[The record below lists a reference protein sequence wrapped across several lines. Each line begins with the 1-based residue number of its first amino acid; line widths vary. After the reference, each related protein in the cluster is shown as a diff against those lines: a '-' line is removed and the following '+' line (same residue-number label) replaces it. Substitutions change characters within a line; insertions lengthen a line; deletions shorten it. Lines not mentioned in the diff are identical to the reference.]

1 MPTPSPPLQDRRAT
15 IKARIQQKQPHRVQ
29 NQRLRLFL
37 VWLLLLGGILGLS
50 ARLIYLQVG
59 AAPYFQKKARN
70 QQLETLPERM
80 YRYPIVDSQGN
91 LLAKDE
97 PVFRLYAHP
106 IQFKSDQ
113 NSDHQIAQA
122 LAPVVDQTEADLI
135 KLLQSGESGIPIGYR
150 ISEKKAEQIKK
161 LRIND
166 RPIDGLE
173 ITQEWQRIYPQS
185 ELTAGLV
192 GYVNVENKGQSGIEY
207 SQQTLLRGAPPPL
220 LATRDGQGDWLPDQ
234 FPLEPLNAN
243 DLTLRLTLDT
253 RLQRS
258 ARQALHKAMAK
269 FRAKRGTVIV
279 MDVEDGSLKALASEP
294 SFNPQRYF
302 EANQALFKN
311 WAVSDLYEPGST
323 FKPINVAIALES
335 NAIKADSVFHD
346 GGQITVGGWPIN
358 NADNSGHGNLSVTGI
373 LEYSSNV
380 GMVHIMQ
387 RMERLAY
394 YNFLKKIGI
403 GQMTGTDLPFETPGQ
418 FKNKQQF
425 LDYPIEAATAAFGQG
440 FSVTPLQMAQ
450 LHAAIANGGKLVTPH
465 VVDGLYN
472 PLGKKTK
479 GLNLIQPRQIFS
491 EDTAAQVQTMMGSVV
506 QNGTGK
512 SARIPG
518 YRLGGKTG
526 TAQKANR
533 GTYTNARITSFVA
546 SFPLESPKYVVLAV
560 VDEPQGGNAYGS
572 TVAAPVVKSVLETLI
587 SVEGIPPTHPA
598 ELKAKSKGARS
609 GG

>member
-1 MPTPSPPLQDRRAT
+1 MPTPSHSVQDRRAA
-15 IKARIQQKQPHRVQ
+15 IKARIQTKQPHRVP

-37 VWLLLLGGILGLS
+37 VWLVVFGGIVGLL
-50 ARLIYLQVG
+50 ARLIYLQVS
-59 AAPYFQKKARN
+59 AAPFLRTKAQN
-70 QQLETLPERM
+70 QQLGSLPERTF
-80 YRYPIVDSQGN
+80 RYPIVDSQGN

-97 PVFRLYAHP
+97 PVFRLFAHP
-106 IQFKSDQ
+106 FLFQKQPDE
-113 NSDHQIAQA
+113 IAQA
-122 LAPVVDQTEADLI
+122 LAPVLDRSSDSLMELFKT
-135 KLLQSGESGIPIGYR
+135 GESGIPIGYR
-150 ISEKKAEQIKK
+150 LSETEAEK
-161 LRIND
+161 INNLYL
-166 RPIDGLE
+166 DGLE
-173 ITQEWQRIYPQS
+173 ITREWQRVYPQS
-185 ELTAGLV
+185 GLTSGLV
-192 GYVNVENKGQSGIEY
+192 GYVNTENQGQSGIEY
-207 SQQTLLRGAPPPL
+207 SQQPL
-220 LATRDGQGDWLPDQ
+220 LKGDPIPLLVARDGQGKLLPDR

-258 ARQALHKAMAK
+258 ARQALHKKMAE

-302 EANQALFKN
+302 EANTELFKN
-311 WAVSDLYEPGST
+311 WAISDLYEPGST
-323 FKPINVAIALES
+323 FKPINIAIALES

-358 NADNSGHGNLSVTGI
+358 NADNSGHGNLSITGI

-380 GMVHIMQ
+380 GMVHVMQ
-387 RMERLAY
+387 RMDRSAY
-394 YNFLKKIGI
+394 YNYLKKIGI
-403 GQMTGTDLPFETPGQ
+403 GQITGTDLPFETPGQ
-418 FKNKQQF
+418 FKDKQQF

-450 LHAAIANGGKLVTPH
+450 LHAAIANGGELVTPH

-472 PLGKKTK
+472 PAGKKTK
-479 GLNLIQPRQIFS
+479 GLNLIQPRRIFS
-491 EDTAAQVQTMMGSVV
+491 ENTADKVRTMMGSVV

-512 SARIPG
+512 PAKIPG

-526 TAQKANR
+526 TAQKADS
-533 GTYTNARITSFVA
+533 GTYSNARITSFVA

-587 SVEGIPPTHPA
+587 SVEGIPPSHPA
-598 ELKAKSKGARS
+598 ELKAKPKPSRP